1 MVHKKSKSRKKTIR
15 KPKLSKKRKS
25 KTKKLKK
32 KINLDKLANI
42 SIFVESNIEKLN
54 KKQKKTLSKNI
65 KRIQK
70 ENIKIRSGQL
80 DDKPHP
86 DHVEKKTT
94 FKKFTEISKNKSRDF
109 MNYISGISRTKKFI
123 GLAAVGLV
131 ACALA
136 MEDPN
141 EALFDKIAQN
151 DSFEGLIDEDNDM
164 TKEEFDREFPDGF
177 NGEDSEHLN
186 FEYFAKE
193 KHHITLADIENTNY
207 LHTEGYGLMPGPDP
221 TISEAEFNE
230 AFPDGI
236 KGHWTSDKVLDFDDF
251 KGSDNEI
258 SREEFSDTLGDNMI
272 SYDIDRLLN
281 LCLLGEEE
289 DIPEELKDSC
299 VNWNARDIT
308 PKDYTIIHNYFFDH
322 PST

>member
-1 MVHKKSKSRKKTIR
+1 MARKKSNGARKTIR
-15 KPKLSKKRKS
+15 KPKKSKKRKS
-25 KTKKLKK
+25 KTKRVNK

-42 SIFVESNIEKLN
+42 SLFVESNIEKLN
-54 KKQKKTLSKNI
+54 KKQKKSLSKNI

-70 ENIKIRSGQL
+70 ESIKVRSGQL
-80 DDKPHP
+80 DDEPHP

-109 MNYISGISRTKKFI
+109 INYISGISKTKKYL

-141 EALFDKIAQN
+141 EALFEKIAKN
-151 DSFEGLIDEDNDM
+151 DSFEGLIDEDHDM
-164 TKEEFDREFPDGF
+164 TKEEFEREFPDGF
-177 NGEDSEHLN
+177 NGEGSVPLN
-186 FEYFAKE
+186 FEFFAGTKD
-193 KHHITLADIENTNY
+193 HITLDDIENKNY
-207 LHTEGYGLMPGPDP
+207 LHTEGYGLRPGPDP
-221 TISEAEFNE
+221 TINVTEFKA

-236 KGHWTSDKVLDFDDF
+236 RTSDGVLDFDDF

-258 SREEFSDTLGDNMI
+258 SRDEFSDTLGDNMI
-272 SYDIDRLLN
+272 SNDIGRLLN
-281 LCLLGEEE
+281 LCIKG
-289 DIPEELKDSC
+289 DIPEELKDYC
-299 VNWNARDIT
+299 VNWNARDIS
-308 PKDYTIIHNYFFDH
+308 PKDYTIIHNYFLDN